1 MTSRLGNHDTIFA
14 IGEASAT
21 QYEMLLTRVTDEKS
35 KSCGKYILTVLNF
48 RASVELHN
56 LRQLATKLK
65 AEIPGYGNLDYA
77 NIQNILADFVEEV
90 EKLDVDEFLRE
101 QRV

>member
-1 MTSRLGNHDTIFA
+1 MTSRLGEHDTIYVV
-14 IGEASAT
+14 GEANAT
-21 QYEMLLTRVTDEKS
+21 QYEILLTRVTDRRS
-35 KSCGKYILTVLNF
+35 KSYGRYVLTVLNF
-48 RASVELHN
+48 RESVELLH
-56 LRQLATKLK
+56 LRHLADRLK

-90 EKLDVDEFLRE
+90 EKIDVDEFLRK

>member
-1 MTSRLGNHDTIFA
+1 MTSRLGEHDTIFA
-14 IGEASAT
+14 IGEANAT

-35 KSCGKYILTVLNF
+35 KSYGKYVLTILNF
-48 RASVELHN
+48 RTSVELDH
-56 LRQLATKLK
+56 LRQLAVRLK

-77 NIQNILADFVEEV
+77 NIQNILADFVEKV
-90 EKLDVDEFLRE
+90 EKIDVDEFLRK

>member
-1 MTSRLGNHDTIFA
+1 MTSRLGEHDTVYVV
-14 IGEASAT
+14 GEASAT
-21 QYEMLLTRVTDEKS
+21 QYEMLLTHVTDEKS
-35 KSCGKYILTVLNF
+35 KSCGKYLLTVLNF
-48 RASVELHN
+48 RASIELHN
-56 LRQLATKLK
+56 LHQLAKKLK

-90 EKLDVDEFLRE
+90 EKIDVDEFLRK